1 MKECLLVGLG
11 GALGAMLRYLLSL
24 LPVGG
29 HLPLMTLS
37 INVMAA
43 LLMGFFTGCLDWH
56 SWLDPQLGLL
66 LRAGLRRLL
75 HPFLAGVGAG
85 GFGSGALLA
94 AGGGLCRA
102 DAGALHRR
110 YFVGAVAG
118 ALSAALCGLKII
130 YNNI

>member
-1 MKECLLVGLG
+1 MLVGLG

-37 INVMAA
+37 INVVAA

-66 LRAGLRRLL
+66 LRAG
-75 HPFLAGVGAG
+75 FCG
-85 GFGSGALLA
+85 GFSTLSLLALELVDLAQAHYWLLA
-94 AGGGLCRA
+94 AAYAALTLGLCI
-102 DAGALHRR
+102 GAILL
-110 YFVGAVAG
+110 GQW
-118 ALSAALCGLKII
+118 LALCLLRSVA
-130 YNNI
+130 

>member
-37 INVMAA
+37 INVVAA

-56 SWLDPQLGLL
+56 SWLDPQLG
-66 LRAGLRRLL
+66 
-75 HPFLAGVGAG
+75 LAGVGAG

>member
-37 INVMAA
+37 INVVAA

-66 LRAGLRRLL
+66 LRAG
-75 HPFLAGVGAG
+75 FCG
-85 GFGSGALLA
+85 GFSTLSLLALELVDLAQAHYRLLA
-94 AGGGLCRA
+94 AAYAALTLGLCI
-102 DAGALHRR
+102 GAILL
-110 YFVGAVAG
+110 GQW
-118 ALSAALCGLKII
+118 LALCLLRSVA
-130 YNNI
+130 

>member
-37 INVMAA
+37 INVVAA

-66 LRAGLRRLL
+66 LRAG
-75 HPFLAGVGAG
+75 F
-85 GFGSGALLA
+85 SGL
-94 AGGGLCRA
+94 GI
-102 DAGALHRR
+102 
-110 YFVGAVAG
+110 YI
-118 ALSAALCGLKII
+118 LK
-130 YNNI
+130 